1 MTAIGDALGAI
12 GEGILNLPS
21 AIVNVFVDLFTVED
35 DYFTSKF
42 ESYKIQLLSKF
53 NTNPN
58 ELAALQN
65 IQEKD
70 IVSISGKWKNKS
82 VTFVNFDAWQQ
93 YKDVFRGWINGF
105 FAILL
110 VFYNCNQV
118 LFLIRGTY
126 LFNSSKVDSKS
137 EG

>member
-1 MTAIGDALGAI
+1 M
-12 GEGILNLPS
+12 
-21 AIVNVFVDLFTVED
+21 FTVED

-42 ESYKIQLLSKF
+42 EYYKTQLLSKF
-53 NTNPN
+53 NTNPD
-58 ELAALQN
+58 ELIALQN
-65 IQEKD
+65 IKESE
-70 IVSISGKWKNKS
+70 ITSIKSNWKGRT
-82 VTFVNFDAWQQ
+82 VTFVNFEAWQQ
-93 YKDVFRGWINGF
+93 YKSVFRGWINGF

-126 LFNSSKVDSKS
+126 LFNSSGPDSKS